1 MTRTLLLL
9 IPAVLISSCDGEG
22 SGVTLSVDP
31 EQHRVEVR
39 MDGELFTVYRFE
51 PMLDKPVLFPVNAPG
66 GIAVTRG
73 YPLETVKGERAD
85 HPHHVGYW
93 LNYGD
98 VNGYDFW
105 NNSRAVAPDRKV
117 HYGRIVHREVL
128 RAAVEKDTGILEV
141 KMDWMA
147 PDTDNPVR
155 LLEEHTTFLF
165 HRTGDVRIIDRIT
178 RLTAVTD
185 TVVLGD
191 NKEGLAAIRVAR
203 QLELPEERPVV
214 LTDASGRPSDSAVVD
229 NRGVTG
235 HYYSSRG
242 IEGTEVWGKRAEW
255 VRLTGQKQ
263 GETVSIILF
272 DHPGNPNHPPLWHA
286 RGYGLF
292 SVNNLGQKAYRGNLP
307 ALSRVMV
314 KGESLTLKH
323 RMAVVRGD
331 PQEEE
336 INQIFSRFSQE

>member
-1 MTRTLLLL
+1 
-9 IPAVLISSCDGEG
+9 
-22 SGVTLSVDP
+22 
-31 EQHRVEVR
+31 
-39 MDGELFTVYRFE
+39 
-51 PMLDKPVLFPVNAPG
+51 
-66 GIAVTRG
+66 
-73 YPLETVKGERAD
+73 
-85 HPHHVGYW
+85 
-93 LNYGD
+93 
-98 VNGYDFW
+98 
-105 NNSRAVAPDRKV
+105 
-117 HYGRIVHREVL
+117 
-128 RAAVEKDTGILEV
+128 
-141 KMDWMA
+141 
-147 PDTDNPVR
+147 
-155 LLEEHTTFLF
+155 
-165 HRTGDVRIIDRIT
+165 
-178 RLTAVTD
+178 
-185 TVVLGD
+185 
-191 NKEGLAAIRVAR
+191 
-203 QLELPEERPVV
+203 
-214 LTDASGRPSDSAVVD
+214 VVD

-336 INQIFSRFSQE
+336 VNRLFSLFSQE